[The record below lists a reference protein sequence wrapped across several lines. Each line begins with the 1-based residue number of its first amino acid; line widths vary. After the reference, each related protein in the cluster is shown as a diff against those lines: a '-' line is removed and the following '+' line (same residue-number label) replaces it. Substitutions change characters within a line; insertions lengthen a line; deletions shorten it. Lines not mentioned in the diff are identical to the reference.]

1 MVHPVARHLYHG
13 FPSPLSTAWNRA
25 AVDVSAGS
33 SVMYLSGSSVDPE
46 GVEKD
51 GVGGECIVKV
61 YTYEY

>member
-1 MVHPVARHLYHG
+1 M
-13 FPSPLSTAWNRA
+13 STSRA
-25 AVDVSAGS
+25 
-33 SVMYLSGSSVDPE
+33 VMYLSGSSVDPE